1 MSIAAPL
8 DETAESL
15 LEIPSVP
22 ESAISAALA
31 TRLPA
36 APPAPWTTS
45 GSGLVWL
52 HRASATAL
60 DLHQR
65 GLQFDRSLPVTVGA
79 FLRYEKGPVGA
90 YDEILAIPTVVLRK
104 RRPSLPVPFIAVDS
118 EASVAGGRA
127 NWALPKTLAEF
138 EWQGRD
144 GLPHHLRAEGEDWSA
159 EAKVL
164 WSGPRMPLWLR
175 GRQTQVRADGSIVTV
190 PLRSRG
196 VGRVARVE
204 IRTEGPT
211 LPNWLLGGVHFGL
224 TIEHVVHRILP
235 AVEG

>member
-15 LEIPSVP
+15 REIPSVP
-22 ESAISAALA
+22 ESAISAGLA
-31 TRLPA
+31 ARLPA

-52 HRASATAL
+52 HRASQAAA
-60 DLHQR
+60 DHHQR

-79 FLRYEKGPVGA
+79 FLRYDQGPVGA
-90 YDEILAIPTVVLRK
+90 YDEILAIPTVVLRR

-118 EASVAGGRA
+118 EASLAGGRA

-138 EWQGRD
+138 QWQERD
-144 GLPHHLRAEGEDWSA
+144 GLPHHLLAEGEGWSA
-159 EAKVL
+159 EANVL
-164 WSGPRMPLWLR
+164 LSGPRMPLWVR
-175 GRQTQVRADGSIVTV
+175 GSQTQVRADGSIVTV

-196 VGRVARVE
+196 VGRLARVE
-204 IRTEGPT
+204 VRTEGPT
-211 LPNWLLGGVHFGL
+211 LPSWLLSGVHLGL
-224 TIEHVVHRILP
+224 AIEHVVHRILP